1 MRKTSTFLSLS
12 VLAISVL
19 VQQPHQAMACPVG
32 GCTNA
37 NFYGDYALSASSNG
51 STPNIA
57 VVGVFHADGA
67 GNFTG
72 QQTNI
77 DDSTNPVNVVGPLYI
92 CNSTYSIASDG
103 TGTMSVNVYTDVACT
118 IGPVATPTIALV
130 LEDGGRAVRTVN
142 TNGSI
147 VITGTARLQ

>member
-1 MRKTSTFLSLS
+1 MRRTSSFLSLS
-12 VLAISVL
+12 TLAISIL
-19 VQQPHQAMACPVG
+19 VQQPQQAMACPVG

-37 NFYGDYALSASSNG
+37 SFYGDYALSASSNG
-51 STPNIA
+51 SSPNIA

-67 GNFTG
+67 GGLTG

-77 DDSTNPVNVVGPLYI
+77 DDSSNPVNVVGPLYI
-92 CNSTYSIASDG
+92 CNGTYSIASDG
-103 TGTMSVNVYTDVACT
+103 TGTAQVYVFTDAGCT
-118 IGPVATPTIALV
+118 VGPVASPTMALV
-130 LEDGGRAVRTVN
+130 LEDGGRSVRTVN